1 MNSFTRDE
9 RHQAGKALRKQV
21 PRAAHAN
28 WNAAEAQRDPIEI
41 IERTSA
47 GRVPKLAPIRFGRM
61 LQSPFTFL
69 RGSSAVMAH
78 DLGPTPATGLQVQ
91 ACGDCHLT
99 NFGLFATPE
108 RNLIFDINDFDE
120 THRAPWE
127 WDLKRLATSVVV
139 AARVNGFSSR
149 QSEDAAL
156 ACTRSYRVHMAE
168 FAELSPLDLWYL
180 SITAEQ
186 LIETAPCA
194 KSQIRRG
201 KMAAK
206 ARTRVGEKLFPKIT
220 EREAGKHRFVER
232 PPVMTRITDEPTLA
246 GLQADLVNYRESL
259 PLDRRALL
267 DRYRLEDVAF
277 RVVGIGS
284 VGTRCY
290 VALLF
295 CDDENPLLLQIKEAN
310 PSVLEA
316 HTAKCPFKN
325 QGQRVVVGQ
334 RLMQAASDIFL
345 GWIENSEGRHFYVRQ
360 LRDMKFSIPVETL
373 SPRELAQY
381 ATICGHVLARAHA
394 QSGDAAKI
402 SGYLGSGDRCDVA
415 MAAFAAAYADRVE
428 QDHAA
433 LVDAVRSG
441 RIEAVVEEDR

>member
-1 MNSFTRDE
+1 MHSFTRTE
-9 RHQAGKALRKQV
+9 RRQAGKALRKQV
-21 PRAAHAN
+21 PRAAHAA
-28 WNAAEAQRDPIEI
+28 WNFAASRDAIEI
-41 IERTSA
+41 LQRSHQ
-47 GRVPKLAPIRFGRM
+47 GRLPELAPLRFGRM
-61 LQSPFTFL
+61 LPNPFTFL
-69 RGSSAVMAH
+69 RGSPAVMAY
-78 DLGPTPATGLQVQ
+78 DLAATPGTGLEVQ

-127 WDLKRLATSVVV
+127 WDLKRLATSFVV
-139 AARVNGFSSR
+139 AARVNGFSDR
-149 QSEDAAL
+149 QSEAAAL
-156 ACTRSYRVHMAE
+156 VCGRSYREHMAK
-168 FAELSPLDLWYL
+168 FADLSPLELWYH
-180 SITAEQ
+180 SVTAEQ

-194 KSQIRRG
+194 KSQMRRE
-201 KMAAK
+201 KMVAK
-206 ARTRVGEKLFPKIT
+206 ARTRVAENLFPKIT
-220 EREAGKHRFVER
+220 ELEGDTHRFVEQ
-232 PPVMTRITDEPTLA
+232 PPVMTRITDEPTIA
-246 GLQADLVNYRESL
+246 RLQADLVNYRESL
-259 PLDRRALL
+259 PLDRRQLL

-310 PSVLEA
+310 PSVLEPY
-316 HTAKCPFKN
+316 TSTCPFEN

-345 GWIENSEGRHFYVRQ
+345 GWITSLEGRHFYVRQ

-373 SPRELAQY
+373 TPRELAQY
-381 ATICGHVLARAHA
+381 AEICGRTLARAHA

-402 SGYLGSGDRCDVA
+402 SGYLGRSDQCDA
-415 MAAFAAAYADRVE
+415 AIAAFAKVYADQVE

-433 LVDAVRSG
+433 LAEAVRSG
-441 RIEAVVEEDR
+441 RVTAVVESRR